1 MCGWLRASM
10 SGLTRNA
17 TRVRV
22 WRARAI
28 ASIRSSSPSDSALMV
43 LTPRSIACSS
53 SAGVFPTPVKTICGG
68 MNPARSATSISPPE
82 FASARAAQAAQQ
94 PRDGQRR
101 VRFQRVVH
109 RVRMRGERFVHRTI
123 AAHDR
128 RGAVDV
134 EWSAIGRG
142 HALEAARRRTRA
154 CHRVAEIRSRNDSIR
169 AGVRSRGGGQSQSQR
184 FTGESGAMDG
194 TLSAPED
201 LWKPRTP
208 GA

>member
-1 MCGWLRASM
+1 MPNLLVLRPVEMCGWLRASM
-10 SGLTRNA
+10 SGFTRNA

-43 LTPRSIACSS
+43 LTPRSIGLFELRGRLPH
-53 SAGVFPTPVKTICGG
+53 AGEDDLRRNESGAQRDVDLAAGIRIGG
-68 MNPARSATSISPPE
+68 
-82 FASARAAQAAQQ
+82 AAEAAKK
-94 PRDGQRR
+94 PRDGQGG

-109 RVRMRGERFVHRTI
+109 RVRMRGKRFVHRTI

-134 EWSAIGRG
+134 EWSAIRPRP
-142 HALEAARRRTRA
+142 ALEAARHRTRA

-169 AGVRSRGGGQSQSQR
+169 VQSVQSAGRLTGPASGQR
-184 FTGESGAMDG
+184 WNGN
-194 TLSAPED
+194 
-201 LWKPRTP
+201 R
-208 GA
+208 